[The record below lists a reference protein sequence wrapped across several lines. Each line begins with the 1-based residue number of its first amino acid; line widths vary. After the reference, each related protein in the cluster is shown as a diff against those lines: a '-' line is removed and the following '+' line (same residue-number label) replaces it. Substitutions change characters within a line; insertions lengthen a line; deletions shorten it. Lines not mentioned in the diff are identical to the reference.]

1 MIINELKR
9 RRISVV
15 KCDIRFTTEPLVD
28 LYTLFLDNKFF
39 KNMKHIFFKIKES
52 KLFQYSVLFII
63 IFNAFTIGLN
73 TYNLG
78 EFSRELIKYLD
89 YLITIFFVIE
99 ISIRFIGEP
108 RKSNFFKNGWNI
120 FDTFIVLVSL
130 IPIPNNSSFLLLR
143 LLRVFRVLRVIS
155 IIPELKLIIE
165 SLIGS
170 LKRVFYVSLLLFIIL
185 YIYAT
190 IGAIVF
196 SNNIPERWSD
206 VGVSMITLFQVLT
219 LSSWEQV
226 MLPLQD
232 IYWWAWIYFFSF
244 IIVCAITM
252 LNLLIAILVDVVVN
266 QKEKKDDVIK
276 TRNNAEKLNEQFSEE
291 ISLDKLRKDQ

>member
-1 MIINELKR
+1 
-9 RRISVV
+9 
-15 KCDIRFTTEPLVD
+15 
-28 LYTLFLDNKFF
+28 
-39 KNMKHIFFKIKES
+39 MKQTFFKIRES

-120 FDTFIVLVSL
+120 FDTFIVFVSL

-196 SNNIPERWSD
+196 SNSIPERWSD

-266 QKEKKDDVIK
+266 QNEKKDNVIK

-291 ISLDKLRKDQ
+291 ISLDKLKKDQ

>member
-1 MIINELKR
+1 
-9 RRISVV
+9 
-15 KCDIRFTTEPLVD
+15 
-28 LYTLFLDNKFF
+28 
-39 KNMKHIFFKIKES
+39 MKQTFFKIRES
-52 KLFQYSVLFII
+52 KLFQYSVLFVI

-108 RKSNFFKNGWNI
+108 RKSNFFKSGWNI

-196 SNNIPERWSD
+196 SNSIPERWSD
-206 VGVSMITLFQVLT
+206 VGGSMITFFQVLT
-219 LSSWEQV
+219 
-226 MLPLQD
+226 
-232 IYWWAWIYFFSF
+232 
-244 IIVCAITM
+244 
-252 LNLLIAILVDVVVN
+252 
-266 QKEKKDDVIK
+266 
-276 TRNNAEKLNEQFSEE
+276 
-291 ISLDKLRKDQ
+291 